1 MIAMRRL
8 FDGSWPITLKVPLA
22 VAALMMLV
30 GFVLSERVLSRL
42 TDTQERHLID
52 LSRSYLDGLSS
63 AIAPSI
69 LREDNWEVFDA
80 IARAQELN
88 KSLRPAET
96 IVTNADGIVIAA
108 SDPKQHPI
116 NSTVKDKRPGTA
128 LSDNEIFSFD
138 AGANTASATRI
149 LSYPGRTAGIIYA
162 SFDTRHLAAERQNV
176 VITLVLT
183 NGVLTILL
191 AAAGW
196 LLVARMMRPVR
207 ILSQHLGVDQETLAV
222 AIPDRVV
229 AETRGEFNRLFHGYN
244 ALVRSMKERE
254 DLGKRLAEEKRL
266 GSLGRMASAIA
277 HEINNPLGG
286 LFNAVSTLKAHGHLS
301 NVRNASLGLLERG
314 LTGIRDVVR
323 TTLAIYRTDAA
334 PRDLAPAD
342 INDLGLLITP
352 EARRKSIQI
361 VIDNALTGS
370 VPIPST
376 PIRQAILNL
385 VLNAVAAAPD
395 ASEVSV
401 SSAATS
407 TQITIVVIDR
417 GPGLPPP
424 AAEVL
429 TGRSGAPP
437 PIEGGGLGLWTIN
450 RLITDLGGTIEVERP
465 LAGGTAV
472 RLLVPFADVELSDV
486 A

>member
-1 MIAMRRL
+1 MNSMSSF
-8 FDGSWPITLKVPLA
+8 FDRSWPITLKVPLA

-42 TDTQERHLID
+42 TETQEHHLID

-116 NSTVKDKRPGTA
+116 NSMVRDKRSGTA
-128 LSDNEIFSFD
+128 LSDHEIFSFD
-138 AGANTASATRI
+138 AGSSIASATRV
-149 LSYPGRTAGIIYA
+149 LSYPGRTAGVIYA
-162 SFDTRHLAAERQNV
+162 TFDTRHLAAERFNV
-176 VITLVLT
+176 VITLLLT
-183 NGVLTILL
+183 NGILTILL

-196 LLVARMMRPVR
+196 MLMARMMRPVR
-207 ILSQHLGVDQETLAV
+207 ILSQHLGVERETLAV
-222 AIPDRVV
+222 PIPDDVV
-229 AETRGEFNRLFHGYN
+229 AETHGEFTRLFRGYN

-266 GSLGRMASAIA
+266 GSLGRLASAIA

-286 LFNAVSTLKAHGHLS
+286 LFNAVSTLKTHGHLS
-301 NVRNASLGLLERG
+301 NVRTVSLGLLERG
-314 LTGIRDVVR
+314 LIGIRDVVR
-323 TTLAIYRTDAA
+323 TTLTIYRTDAT
-334 PRDLAPAD
+334 PRDLTPAD
-342 INDLGLLITP
+342 IDDLGLLIAP
-352 EARRKSIQI
+352 EARRKSVQI
-361 VIDNALTGS
+361 VIQSALTEA

-376 PIRQAILNL
+376 PIRQAVLNL
-385 VLNAVAAAPD
+385 ILNAVAAAPY

-401 SSAATS
+401 STQATS
-407 TQITIVVIDR
+407 ALLEIVVSDR
-417 GPGLPPP
+417 GSGMPPP
-424 AAEVL
+424 AIEVL

-450 RLITDLGGTIEVERP
+450 RLITDIGGTIEVERP
-465 LAGGTAV
+465 PSGGTAV
-472 RLLVPFADVELSDV
+472 KLIIPIARLELSDV